1 VTETLQI
8 LLNSVSAIGPIL
20 LIALAITS
28 FMSATRVLN
37 AAVGS
42 VVVIS
47 AFLGIWGDEHGGF
60 ALSLICAIGSAVV
73 LYLAM
78 ELLVLR
84 PQRLRLANV
93 EMGSFAATL
102 GIATILS
109 AAAAMA
115 TGGLTLSL
123 PSASI
128 RVNGILAVGG
138 AAIPYISLIQ
148 FACSVVLAVLLG
160 LLLRR
165 TSFGRRFRALSSNR
179 PLAAA
184 IGVDVN
190 RMALLSALLG
200 GALTGLAAFLSLIE
214 IRSLDV
220 TSASDYLLIPFA
232 AVVAGGL
239 GSLRG
244 TVIAC
249 CFFGIAETVAI
260 TLIGKPGVQDIL
272 VFGLLFVILYVRPQ
286 GFESAT
292 AAS

>member
-1 VTETLQI
+1 MTEGLQI

-20 LIALAITS
+20 LIALALTS
-28 FMSATRVLN
+28 FLSATRVLN

-42 VVVIS
+42 AVVFS
-47 AFLGIWGDEHGGF
+47 GFAGIWGSHHGG
-60 ALSLICAIGSAVV
+60 LLGSLVSAVV
-73 LYLAM
+73 VSTGIYVTL

-84 PQRLRLANV
+84 PQRMRLADV

-102 GIATILS
+102 GVATILT
-109 AAAAMA
+109 AAAAMI

-123 PSASI
+123 APNTM
-128 RVNGILAVGG
+128 RVNGILRVGG

-148 FACSVVLAVLLG
+148 FLCSVVLAVLLG
-160 LLLRR
+160 LLLLR
-165 TSFGRRFRALSSNR
+165 SSYGRRFRALSSNR
-179 PLAAA
+179 ALAAA

-190 RMALLSALLG
+190 RMALLSAILG
-200 GALTGLAAFLSLIE
+200 GVLTGLAAFLSLIE

-249 CFFGIAETVAI
+249 CFFGVAETVAI
-260 TLIGKPGVQDIL
+260 TLIGAPGIQDML
-272 VFGLLFVILYVRPQ
+272 VFGLLFLILYIRPQ
-286 GFESAT
+286 GFQSA
-292 AAS
+292 AGSG